1 MRPFS
6 ILKMKA
12 ASSYPFSARK
22 RVFDVFVVML
32 ALVFLFVPLVIL
44 ALCIKLTSTGPI
56 FFRSNRIGRD
66 NVIFSM
72 LKFRTMRVGAPVV
85 ATDKLVSPTHWI
97 TPLGGFMRRSSLDEL
112 PQLINVLRGDMS
124 IIGPRPALY
133 NQDDL
138 IKERTARGVHLLRPG
153 ISGIAQIS
161 GRDELSI
168 NSKVIADAEYLSVAG
183 FWTDFRIILV
193 SARQIFVPRGV
204 HH

>member
-1 MRPFS
+1 MRPSS
-6 ILKMKA
+6 ILKMQA
-12 ASSYPFSARK
+12 ASSYPFSRRK
-22 RVFDVFVVML
+22 RVFDVVVVML
-32 ALVFLFVPLVIL
+32 ALAFLFVPLVIL
-44 ALCIKLTSTGPI
+44 ALCIKLTSPGPI

-85 ATDKLVSPTHWI
+85 ATDKLVSPTDWI
-97 TPLGGFMRRSSLDEL
+97 TPLGSFMRRSSLDEL
-112 PQLINVLRGDMS
+112 PQLINVLNGHMS
-124 IIGPRPALY
+124 VIGPRPALY

-138 IKERTARGVHLLRPG
+138 IEERTSRGVHLLRPG

-168 NSKVIADAEYLSVAG
+168 SSKVMADAEYLSTAG
-183 FWTDFRIILV
+183 FWADFRIILV
-193 SARQIFVPRGV
+193 SVRQIFVPRGI